1 MGKSTLLF
9 IHMRAMTD
17 ALRTDVREYVTA
29 NPTTKE
35 TWECLIPG
43 KPRSMNSST
52 LVRSVPLS
60 VDVYLQ
66 RQESF
71 CESLH
76 TCAGPSD
83 AASSETKPSSL
94 KK

>member
-9 IHMRAMTD
+9 IHMRGMTD

-52 LVRSVPLS
+52 LVP
-60 VDVYLQ
+60 
-66 RQESF
+66 F
-71 CESLH
+71 A
-76 TCAGPSD
+76 TCP
-83 AASSETKPSSL
+83 
-94 KK
+94 